1 MKKNN
6 FFTLVICSYK
16 RETLIKKCLT
26 NVLKNTLK
34 PKKIIIIDQNDND
47 KTNKISKQLF
57 LKFKYSKF
65 KIIKNIKNI
74 GLTKSKNISLNYIN
88 TKYVVF
94 LDDDIMTHKNFFKN
108 LVDLIYIKKANGVCG
123 VITNLKKSKI
133 KNFFYYLTNFGP
145 YKDNRYYFQNYK
157 KYKNKKLYY
166 SKINSLPGGITC
178 FNTNIFK
185 KLKFD
190 EKYVVHNY
198 EDVDFSI
205 RLKKIIPNYKFF
217 VSFKALCTDALE
229 KKQKENISSRFKFM
243 YLLFL
248 KNKSFY
254 FLIIFILS
262 FIGLLFSNLK
272 NLNFS
277 IIRDFYIIL
286 LSQKIR

>member
-123 VITNLKKSKI
+123 VITNLKKK
-133 KNFFYYLTNFGP
+133 
-145 YKDNRYYFQNYK
+145 
-157 KYKNKKLYY
+157 
-166 SKINSLPGGITC
+166 
-178 FNTNIFK
+178 
-185 KLKFD
+185 
-190 EKYVVHNY
+190 
-198 EDVDFSI
+198 
-205 RLKKIIPNYKFF
+205 
-217 VSFKALCTDALE
+217 
-229 KKQKENISSRFKFM
+229 
-243 YLLFL
+243 
-248 KNKSFY
+248 
-254 FLIIFILS
+254 
-262 FIGLLFSNLK
+262 
-272 NLNFS
+272 
-277 IIRDFYIIL
+277 
-286 LSQKIR
+286 